1 MGGWKR
7 NYNAMGFEA
16 SLKYMI
22 NDDDGFLVILCPLS
36 HKTRLQLTEIFK
48 KFGKVFGKNCL
59 VGK

>member
-7 NYNAMGFEA
+7 NYSAMGFKA

-36 HKTRLQLTEIFK
+36 HKTHLHPNEISNK
-48 KFGKVFGKNCL
+48 SK
-59 VGK
+59 